1 MPLLE
6 HLRELRKRVVRSA
19 AAISIAAI
27 VGWVFYTPII
37 TTLARPV
44 CDLKS
49 AQESGA
55 ENCGALY
62 INGVLGPLN
71 LHIKVAIL
79 TGLLLAAPIWL
90 YQLWAFVAPA
100 LHKREKKNSI
110 LFIIAATPFFSVG
123 AYFGYTIL
131 PMAIRVLFGFTPDAL
146 NNLASGQTFIP
157 PP

>member
-1 MPLLE
+1 MPILE

-19 AAISIAAI
+19 IAISIAAI

-37 TTLARPV
+37 TTLAEPV

-55 ENCGALY
+55 DNCGALY

-90 YQLWAFVAPA
+90 YQLWAFIAPA
-100 LHKREKKNSI
+100 LHRREKRNSI
-110 LFIIAATPFFSVG
+110 LFIT
-123 AYFGYTIL
+123 
-131 PMAIRVLFGFTPDAL
+131 AL
-146 NNLASGQTFIP
+146 LISD
-157 PP
+157 